1 MSLTQ
6 SMQLLRQANFRRF
19 FIGRVASALGG
30 NIAMIALTFG
40 ILETGA
46 SAATL
51 GLVLAASTLP
61 QVALTLLGGVL
72 GDRFQRR
79 RVLISTDVVQGLT
92 QLAIGALFLSGQAT
106 VWSIV
111 VLRFIYGS
119 AASFF
124 SPAMN
129 GAIVDVVG
137 ADSMQEARSFLSIG
151 TSTARLIG
159 PAIGGVIVALT
170 NPGWALIIDS
180 ITFAISATALMM
192 IRVPFRPVDMT
203 NSLRSDFVHGWHEFT
218 SRSWAVKMIVAFGIY
233 QATALPAVFVLGPV
247 HAVQAWHGAASWA
260 LLMTAMAVGDVLGG
274 VLTLH
279 WKPRR
284 LLLAA
289 NIAWAFDLPL
299 IVLIGMQLDSP
310 GPALLAAAFFGGSM
324 TVGTTLWYQALASHV
339 PPESI
344 ARVTSYDE
352 VGSQALNPLG
362 YVLIGFVASGLGAPP
377 TFIFV
382 IVVHV
387 LMLGWLVTARDL
399 NAIERLPASSH
410 RDGDTPG

>member
-1 MSLTQ
+1 MSFTQ
-6 SMQLLRQANFRRF
+6 SMQLLRQPNFRRF

-51 GLVLAASTLP
+51 GVVLAASTVP
-61 QVALTLLGGVL
+61 QVLLTLLGGVV

-79 RVLISTDVVQGLT
+79 RVMISTDVVQGIT
-92 QLAIGALFLSGQAT
+92 QLIIGGLFLSGHAS

-111 VLRFIYGS
+111 VLRLVYGA

-159 PAIGGVIVALT
+159 PAIGGLIVALL
-170 NPGWALIIDS
+170 NPGWALVIDS
-180 ITFAISATALMM
+180 VTFAISATALSM
-192 IRVPFRPVDMT
+192 IRVPFRPVELS
-203 NSLRSDFVHGWHEFT
+203 NSLRSDFVHGWREFT
-218 SRSWAVKMIVAFGIY
+218 SRSWAVKMIISFGIY

-247 HAVQAWHGAASWA
+247 HAVQAWNGATTWA
-260 LLMTAMAVGDVLGG
+260 LIMTALAVGDVLGG
-274 VLTLH
+274 FLTLH
-279 WKPRR
+279 WRPRR

-289 NIAWAFDLPL
+289 NLSWALDLPL
-299 IVLIGMQLDSP
+299 IAIIGLQLGSP
-310 GPALLAAAFFGGSM
+310 TPAIAAGVFFGLSM

-362 YVLIGFVASGLGAPP
+362 YALIGIVASGLGSQS
-377 TFIFV
+377 TFAIV
-382 IVVHV
+382 IVIHV
-387 LMLGWLVTARDL
+387 IMLIWLVTARDL
-399 NAIERLPASSH
+399 NAIERVPTATS
-410 RDGDTPG
+410 D